1 MAQNAVQF
9 IQRPEEVTTTKGKA
23 GGGKWGQIAG
33 TLGGAAL
40 GAAATVATGGAAAP
54 AIAMGAL
61 GGAGAGGALGGGIG
75 EIIKPTK
82 EGSTAMERRMQ
93 AMGPQ
98 IQQSQHSQ
106 QLKQSLV
113 ALQSQPDHIKAQYA
127 KPLVDAYM
135 TSAAKGYT
143 A

>member
-1 MAQNAVQF
+1 MGQNAVQF
-9 IQRPEEVTTTKGKA
+9 IQRPEEVTTTKGKS

-61 GGAGAGGALGGGIG
+61 GGAGAGGALGGSLG

-82 EGSTAMERRMQ
+82 EGSTAIERRMQ

-98 IQQSQHSQ
+98 MQQNNHAA

-113 ALQSQPDHIKAQYA
+113 ALQSQPDNVKAQYT

-135 TSAAKGYT
+135 TTMSKGYT